1 MEKKIPFSK
10 MHGAGNDF
18 IVIDDMDETFKS
30 SPAMISALCDRHF
43 GIGGDGLILVQPSE
57 DASFRMVY
65 YNNDGSRA
73 EMCGNGARC
82 AAKFAFDNSIINE
95 YFEFETDSGIIE
107 GKIGKGKVTISLGDV
122 SGVKLNIDIGEVAPE
137 FSFAL
142 AGVPHAVLISDNARE
157 ISRKD
162 FLSIISPVRYN
173 HMFEPHGTNVNIVKV
188 INKNYIFYR
197 TYERGVEDETLACGT
212 GAVAIA
218 VITSHL
224 GMTESPVSCETSGGD
239 VLTVSFDKTD
249 SGAQNCLLSGP
260 AVESFSGHYSADHY
274 RRLL

>member
-18 IVIDDMDETFKS
+18 IVIDDMNERFRS
-30 SPAMISALCDRHF
+30 SPVMISALCDRHF
-43 GIGGDGLILVQPSE
+43 GIGADGLILVQPSKA
-57 DASFRMVY
+57 ASFRMVY

-73 EMCGNGARC
+73 GMCGNGARC
-82 AAKFAFDNSIINE
+82 AAKFAFDKSIINE
-95 YFEFETDSGIIE
+95 YFEFETDSGIIK
-107 GKIGKGKVTISLGDV
+107 GKIEKERVTISLADV
-122 SGVKLNIDIGEVAPE
+122 SGVKLNIDTGENTPV

-142 AGVPHAVLISDNARE
+142 AGVPHAALICDDARE
-157 ISRKD
+157 ISNED
-162 FLSIISPVRYN
+162 FLSIIHPVRYN
-173 HMFEPHGTNVNIVKV
+173 RRFKPHGTNVNIVKV
-188 INKNYIFYR
+188 INRNYLFYR

-239 VLTVSFDKTD
+239 ILTVSFDQTD
-249 SGAQNCLLSGP
+249 SGAENCLLSGP
-260 AVESFSGHYSADHY
+260 AVESFSGYYSADHY
-274 RRLL
+274 RG